1 VNAQVYVQQVP
12 DHCDRIIWRS
22 RYYHI
27 DSMRPDDTLT
37 LFDRYPEG
45 TLFQKQGREIFAM
58 TPDGATTLVEI
69 SA

>member
-1 VNAQVYVQQVP
+1 
-12 DHCDRIIWRS
+12 
-22 RYYHI
+22 
-27 DSMRPDDTLT
+27 MRPDDTLT